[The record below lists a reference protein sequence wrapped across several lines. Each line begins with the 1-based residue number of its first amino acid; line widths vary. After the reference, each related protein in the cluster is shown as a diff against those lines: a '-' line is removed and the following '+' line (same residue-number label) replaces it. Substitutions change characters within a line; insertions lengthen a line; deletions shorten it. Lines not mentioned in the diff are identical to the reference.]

1 MKDIIIVCAGSVA
14 VEVYTIIGEINRKA
28 TEAGKDPIYNC
39 LGFIDDDEKALEPY
53 PFVKHS
59 IIGCISEWQPIGNE
73 VYALG
78 VSTPKTK
85 EKLVNLLIDRGCEF
99 ETIISPYVEIMP
111 NVKIGK
117 GCFITPYCICS
128 GADIGD
134 YVNIMGSMI
143 GGGAVIGD
151 YSTILG
157 FANIA
162 MGKLGKRVYVG
173 SHSVVLDVKV
183 GDDAMISV
191 GSIVVRN
198 VKEGIKVFGN
208 PAKRVDW

>member
-14 VEVYTIIGEINRKA
+14 VEVYTIIGEINKKA
-28 TEAGKDPIYNC
+28 EDAGNGPIYNC
-39 LGFIDDDEKALEPY
+39 LGFIDDDENALKPY
-53 PFVKHS
+53 PFVEHP
-59 IIGCISEWQPIGNE
+59 IIGKISDWKPIGNE

-85 EKLVNLLIDRGCEF
+85 ERLVKLLTERGCKF
-99 ETIISPYVEIMP
+99 ETIISPYAKIMP
-111 NVKIGK
+111 HVAIGK
-117 GCFITPYCICS
+117 GCFISPYSIGS
-128 GADIGD
+128 GAVIGD

-143 GGGAVIGD
+143 GGAAVIGD
-151 YSTILG
+151 FSTSLG

-173 SHSVVLDVKV
+173 SQSVILDVKV
-183 GDDAMISV
+183 GDDAVVSV

-198 VKEGIKVFGN
+198 VKPGTKVFGN
-208 PAKRVDW
+208 PAKKVEW